1 MSKLNTFVRQARD
14 QLRLS
19 QPAFAAKLGVSLSS
33 VARYERKGYP
43 VPEYVRLA
51 VERLLEQEKDQ

>member
-1 MSKLNTFVRQARD
+1 MSKMNKFIREARD

-19 QPAFAAKLGVSLSS
+19 QPAMAQKLGVSLSS

-43 VPEYVRLA
+43 VPEMVRLA
-51 VERLLEQEKDQ
+51 VERLLEQEKQR